1 VSTWGKV
8 GSFLEL
14 NLWEEI
20 KIKQEELERLVA
32 TKKTIRYEEVY
43 RQSLELDDL
52 VVQVMRKKIG
62 QIDFKDTLRA

>member
-1 VSTWGKV
+1 
-8 GSFLEL
+8 LEL

-32 TKKTIRYEEVY
+32 TKKTIRDEEVY
-43 RQSLELDDL
+43 RKSLELDDL

>member
-1 VSTWGKV
+1 M
-8 GSFLEL
+8 EL

-32 TKKTIRYEEVY
+32 TKKTIRDEEVY
-43 RQSLELDDL
+43 RKSLELDDL

>member
-32 TKKTIRYEEVY
+32 TKKTIRDEEVY
-43 RQSLELDDL
+43 RKSLELDDL